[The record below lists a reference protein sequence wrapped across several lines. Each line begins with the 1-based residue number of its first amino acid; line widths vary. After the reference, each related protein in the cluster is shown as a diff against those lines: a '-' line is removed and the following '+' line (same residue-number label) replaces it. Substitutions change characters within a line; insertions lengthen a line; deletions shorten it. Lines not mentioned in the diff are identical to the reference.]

1 MITGKC
7 LQEMQVPQISRVSP
21 QVFNINKENSKKVDC
36 P

>member
-21 QVFNINKENSKKVDC
+21 QEININKENLKKEDC